1 MLSASGDSGVKLQ
14 YTHARLTSL
23 LDKCQDLDTELDTES
38 LGELLAEPIAVELVW
53 VIARYDEVLAASF
66 TSLEAVTMVK
76 FLFEVANTTSRALK
90 LLPVRLMI
98 MMMIMMT
105 MIMIRSGRLVT
116 RTLPRRDTSSSPQ
129 LD

>member
-23 LDKCQDLDTELDTES
+23 LDKCRDLDTELDNES

-98 MMMIMMT
+98 MMMIMM
-105 MIMIRSGRLVT
+105 MIMIRSGRLVI
-116 RTLPRRDTSSSPQ
+116 RTLPRRDTSSSP
-129 LD
+129 LRD

>member
-98 MMMIMMT
+98 IMMIMMK
-105 MIMIRSGRLVT
+105 IMIRSGRLVT

-129 LD
+129 RD

>member
-23 LDKCQDLDTELDTES
+23 LDKCRDLDTELDTES

-76 FLFEVANTTSRALK
+76 FLYEVANTTSRALK

-98 MMMIMMT
+98 IMMIT
-105 MIMIRSGRLVT
+105 IRSGRLVT
-116 RTLPRRDTSSSPQ
+116 RRMSL
-129 LD
+129 